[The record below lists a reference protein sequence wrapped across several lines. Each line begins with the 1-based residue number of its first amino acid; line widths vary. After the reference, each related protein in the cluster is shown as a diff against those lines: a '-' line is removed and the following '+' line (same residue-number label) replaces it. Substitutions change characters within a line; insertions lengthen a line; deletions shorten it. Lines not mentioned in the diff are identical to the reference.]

1 MRRQE
6 IIAALTE
13 EEKQNLARNSFR
25 LLCDLQVFDDT
36 KALVT
41 QLKRLLVQ
49 LYKNVP
55 DACFHKTADGC
66 YSASNIDY
74 IDYYVAYKQIA
85 DLYYFA
91 DGRLTTGGFKNVE
104 MPPWEP
110 SNKTRQE
117 LEQKNNQ
124 CREEYNKRQSGQA
137 LEEEAKAD
145 IKKKDKDFWNGL
157 LKHRYLCLKYQLCKV
172 LKKKFTVPKRFNVNK
187 QPLWQLAAAL
197 KDSNLSILQRQQV
210 DEVIEDLHKKTL
222 APLFQSSPYSYCL
235 SLIVFP
241 SLADLNDA
249 YTQRSL
255 TYDTRD
261 DKGWL
266 QTNRFWK
273 EEFIENKEDPAIK
286 EKSVPF
292 SVSCFINAVYTLQHY
307 AKTAADE
314 DVKEFLQ
321 AIGIVQPAPE
331 EKEDCLP

>member
-6 IIAALTE
+6 IIAVLTE
-13 EEKQNLARNSFR
+13 EEKQNLVRNSFR

-49 LYKNVP
+49 LYKNEP
-55 DACFHKTADGC
+55 DACFHKTAGG
-66 YSASNIDY
+66 YHSASNTGY
-74 IDYYVAYKQIA
+74 IDYYVVYKQIA
-85 DLYYFA
+85 DWHYFA
-91 DGRLTTGGFKNVE
+91 DGRLTNGLENVE
-104 MPPWEP
+104 LPPWEP
-110 SNKTRQE
+110 SENTRQE
-117 LEQKNNQ
+117 LEQKNNK
-124 CREEYNKRQSGQA
+124 CREEYNKRQNGQA

-172 LKKKFTVPKRFNVNK
+172 LKKKFVVPKRFNVNK
-187 QPLWQLAAAL
+187 QPLWQLAASL

-210 DEVIEDLHKKTL
+210 DEVIKDLYKKTL
-222 APLFQSSPYSYCL
+222 APLFQSSSYSYSL

-249 YTQRSL
+249 YAQRSL

-286 EKSVPF
+286 EKSVPL
-292 SVSCFINAVYTLQHY
+292 SVSRFINAVYTLQHY
-307 AKTAADE
+307 AEAAADA

-321 AIGIVQPAPE
+321 AIGIVQPATE
-331 EKEDCLP
+331 KKEDCLS